1 MVQQNIIEEKVYENN
16 ISHHG
21 SLILSYVGVQNN
33 TLQNSC
39 GNLISVSIIRTQLQ
53 NTIFTPAAL

>member
-1 MVQQNIIEEKVYENN
+1 MVQQNIIEEKVQKNN

-21 SLILSYVGVQNN
+21 SLILRYVGVQNN

-39 GNLISVSIIRTQLQ
+39 GNLF
-53 NTIFTPAAL
+53 N

>member
-39 GNLISVSIIRTQLQ
+39 GNLF
-53 NTIFTPAAL
+53 N